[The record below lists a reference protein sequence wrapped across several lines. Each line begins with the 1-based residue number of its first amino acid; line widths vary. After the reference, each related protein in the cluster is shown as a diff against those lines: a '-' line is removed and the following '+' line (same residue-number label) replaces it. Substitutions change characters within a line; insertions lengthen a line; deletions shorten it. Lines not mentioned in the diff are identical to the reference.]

1 MEIVKGGRPVKVL
14 TETDVTK
21 LEALAC
27 VLTKSQ
33 VADYFGMT
41 EKTLRAIEGRQPEV
55 STAYSKGKAMAIADV
70 ASSLYEQA
78 KNGNIQAAKFYL
90 KTQAGWREDA
100 PVELYQ
106 PDDDRTWKIRIMRA
120 NEDGTTEPSPTGRV
134 IEVARPD

>member
-41 EKTLRAIEGRQPEV
+41 EKTLRAVEERQPE
-55 STAYSKGKAMAIADV
+55 G
-70 ASSLYEQA
+70 
-78 KNGNIQAAKFYL
+78 
-90 KTQAGWREDA
+90 
-100 PVELYQ
+100 
-106 PDDDRTWKIRIMRA
+106 
-120 NEDGTTEPSPTGRV
+120 GRH
-134 IEVARPD
+134 

>member
-41 EKTLRAIEGRQPEV
+41 EKTLRALEERQPEV
-55 STAYSKGKAMAIADV
+55 NTAYRKGKAMAIASV
-70 ASSLYEQA
+70 ATSLYDQA
-78 KNGNIQAAKFYL
+78 MAGNFHAMKFYL
-90 KTQAGWREDA
+90 QTQAGWSEKRALDFDIRPAEDRDWT
-100 PVELYQ
+100 VH
-106 PDDDRTWKIRIMRA
+106 IVRA
-120 NEDGTTEPSPTGRV
+120 KSDLDSDT
-134 IEVARPD
+134 

>member
-41 EKTLRAIEGRQPEV
+41 EKTLRAVEERQPEV
-55 STAYSKGKAMAIADV
+55 NTAYRKGKAMAIASV
-70 ASSLYEQA
+70 ATSLYDQA
-78 KNGNIQAAKFYL
+78 MAGNFYAMKFYL
-90 KTQAGWREDA
+90 QTQAGWSEKRALDLDIRPAEDRDWT
-100 PVELYQ
+100 VH
-106 PDDDRTWKIRIMRA
+106 IVRA
-120 NEDGTTEPSPTGRV
+120 KSDLDFDT
-134 IEVARPD
+134 

>member
-41 EKTLRAIEGRQPEV
+41 EKTLRAVEERQPEV
-55 STAYSKGKAMAIADV
+55 NTAYRKGKAMAIASV
-70 ASSLYEQA
+70 ATSLYDQA
-78 KNGNIQAAKFYL
+78 MAGNFYAMKFYL
-90 KTQAGWREDA
+90 QTQAGWSEKRALDFDIRPAEDRDWTVHIVRA
-100 PVELYQ
+100 KSEL
-106 PDDDRTWKIRIMRA
+106 DSDT
-120 NEDGTTEPSPTGRV
+120 
-134 IEVARPD
+134 

>member
-41 EKTLRAIEGRQPEV
+41 EKTLRAVEERQPGV
-55 STAYSKGKAMAIADV
+55 STAYRTGKAKAIANIGSV
-70 ASSLYEQA
+70 LYEKALSGDIRAVQ
-78 KNGNIQAAKFYL
+78 FYL
-90 KTQAGWREDA
+90 KTQAGWTEKSYI
-100 PVELYQ
+100 ELS
-106 PDDDRTWKIRIMRA
+106 KA
-120 NEDGTTEPSPTGRV
+120 EEPIDTQWTVNVVDTSICRNCDQV
-134 IEVARPD
+134 RSDKN

>member
-41 EKTLRAIEGRQPEV
+41 EKTLRAVEERQPEV
-55 STAYSKGKAMAIADV
+55 NTAYRKGKAMAIASV
-70 ASSLYEQA
+70 ATSLYDQA
-78 KNGNIQAAKFYL
+78 MAGNFYAMKFYL
-90 KTQAGWREDA
+90 QTQAGWSEKRALDLDIRPAEDRDWTINI
-100 PVELYQ
+100 V
-106 PDDDRTWKIRIMRA
+106 RA
-120 NEDGTTEPSPTGRV
+120 KSDLDSD
-134 IEVARPD
+134 I